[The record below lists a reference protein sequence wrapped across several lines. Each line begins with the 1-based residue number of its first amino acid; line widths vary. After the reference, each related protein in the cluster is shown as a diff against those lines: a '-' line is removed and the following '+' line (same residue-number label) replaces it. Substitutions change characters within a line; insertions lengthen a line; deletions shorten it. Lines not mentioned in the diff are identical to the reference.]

1 VTKPATRAELE
12 RIPVEPYGS
21 VRPLLRTGDV
31 LLAAGDHWISHV
43 IARATR
49 SPMTHAG
56 IVYVMQDADRVLLL
70 EASEGQGVRLAPLSR
85 LVWGSKAQRYRGM
98 LFVLRH
104 RDVLSTPGLRAASE
118 YGFDRLTARYAYW
131 TLLVILARII
141 LRLRRTRVEIEDD
154 AFVCSELASSWL
166 QTAGLGL
173 DPHASD
179 HGYVTPGALFSD
191 SHLDLI
197 ARIS

>member
-1 VTKPATRAELE
+1 MKKPATRAELE

-31 LLAAGDHWISHV
+31 LLAAGEHWISHV
-43 IARATR
+43 ISRATR

-56 IVYVMQDADRVLLL
+56 IVYVMHDADRVLLL

-85 LVWGSKAQRYRGM
+85 LVWGTTEQRYRGM
-98 LFVLRH
+98 LFILRH

-131 TLLVILARII
+131 TLFVILFRIL
-141 LRLRRTRVEIEDD
+141 LRLRRTRVELEDD
-154 AFVCSELASSWL
+154 RFVCSELASSWL

-173 DPHASD
+173 DPHSSD
-179 HGYVTPGALFSD
+179 HGYVTPGALFAD
-191 SHLDLI
+191 SHLHLV
-197 ARIS
+197 ARIA